1 MICKMEDVMYTLYG
15 DGIHDDTLAIQELI
29 DSGVCEV
36 SLPAPKKFYLLSK
49 PLELP
54 SNFRLV
60 LPRFAEVRLAKGAN
74 CVMVRTKAVYDY
86 AERLDRSR
94 SEGALFLWGY
104 VDDLAP
110 IKHENIELSGGIW
123 NCNNMEQNPNP
134 QQSHDYSIREFY
146 GFAMLFYNVKNLRI
160 SDLTIKDPTNFGIT
174 LDTVSYFTVE
184 NITFDYNLGNPRPIN
199 MDGVHLNG
207 NCHFGLLRNLKGAC
221 YDDLVALNAD
231 EGVGG
236 PITDIEIDGIFAEDC
251 HSAARLL
258 TVKYAVERIHISNVY
273 GTYYQYCLGLTKY
286 YKGESDGYY
295 DAITFDN
302 IYASKAVRYPHIY
315 DPNTYVYA
323 LIWIDKQTLVKSLT
337 IRSMHRKEY
346 NNPIDTIHV
355 RRETVVERLILDDVT
370 TENLTGAPMTFI
382 GGEGRIV
389 NATMRDVRIGD
400 DPITLT
406 PENITK

>member
-1 MICKMEDVMYTLYG
+1 MQTLYG

-29 DSGVCEV
+29 DSGACEV
-36 SLPAPKKFYLLSK
+36 TLPAPKKFYLISK
-49 PLELP
+49 PLEIH

-60 LPRFAEVRLAKGAN
+60 LPRFAEVRLAKGSN
-74 CVMVRTKAVYDY
+74 CVMLRTRAVYDH
-86 AERLDRSR
+86 AQRLSLDRSDGER
-94 SEGALFLWGY
+94 FTWGY
-104 VDDLAP
+104 VDDFAP
-110 IKHENIELSGGIW
+110 VTYDNIELCGGIW

-134 QQSHDYSIREFY
+134 QQSHDYSVREFY
-146 GFAMLFYNVKNLRI
+146 GFAMLFYNVKNLKI

-207 NCHFGLLRNLKGAC
+207 NCHFGLLRNLKGTC

-231 EGVGG
+231 EGTGG
-236 PITDIEIDGIFAEDC
+236 DITDIEIDGIFAEDC

-286 YKGESDGYY
+286 YKGESAGYY

-315 DPNTYVYA
+315 DPNSYVYA
-323 LIWIDKQTLVKSLT
+323 LIWIDKQTLIKSLT
-337 IRSMHRKEY
+337 IRSLHRKEH

-355 RRETVVERLILDDVT
+355 RRETVVERMILDDVT
-370 TENLTGAPMTFI
+370 TENLTDSPMPFI
-382 GGEGRIV
+382 GGEGRII
-389 NATMRDVRIGD
+389 NATLRDVRIGD
-400 DPITLT
+400 DPITLV
-406 PENITK
+406 PENISDK